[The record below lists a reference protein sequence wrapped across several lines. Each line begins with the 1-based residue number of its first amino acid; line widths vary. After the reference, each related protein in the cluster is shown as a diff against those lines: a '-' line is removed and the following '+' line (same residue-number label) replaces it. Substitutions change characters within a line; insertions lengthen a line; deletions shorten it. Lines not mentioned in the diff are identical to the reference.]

1 MALIGLAKIRKIIRI
16 HLEKTKTNVIGE
28 LRNIKF
34 TLTNWSFDGNDLTW
48 TASRFFFKCFIANI
62 TKEDGAWDDVLSFLS
77 SDPGLIYSW
86 SVNRFAYIFVCF
98 FSSEQHICLSLVYFY
113 LKSNSFH
120 SPITR
125 PPVGVL
131 VLSTVWFAWYW
142 SMSILCL
149 SICPLAVTDNK
160 STIHFRRQLDFVVT
174 IY

>member
-48 TASRFFFKCFIANI
+48 RASRVFFKCFIANI

-98 FSSEQHICLSLVYFY
+98 FFKRTTHLFVFSVFLFEVKFFPLPHHPPTSWRPGAEHGLICV
-113 LKSNSFH
+113 
-120 SPITR
+120 
-125 PPVGVL
+125 
-131 VLSTVWFAWYW
+131 
-142 SMSILCL
+142 IL
-149 SICPLAVTDNK
+149 IYV
-160 STIHFRRQLDFVVT
+160 DFVPINLSVGRDR
-174 IY
+174 